1 MNYQAKAT
9 KYRWVLEIKR
19 QKSPK
24 QIHGCKDSCLFLKK
38 KKFTKSIVN
47 YHSLMFFFLLEK
59 DNFTMKTFTNEQ
71 FGMKILSI
79 LGKAVVKLG
88 G

>member
-9 KYRWVLEIKR
+9 KYCWVLEIKR

-24 QIHGCKDSCLFLKK
+24 QIHGCKDSCRFLKK
-38 KKFTKSIVN
+38 KNN
-47 YHSLMFFFLLEK
+47 YKINCKLSLSDVFFLLEK
-59 DNFTMKTFTNEQ
+59 DGFTIKTFTNEQ

-79 LGKAVVKLG
+79 LGKVVVKLG

>member
-9 KYRWVLEIKR
+9 KYCWVLEIKR

-38 KKFTKSIVN
+38 RIITKSIVN
-47 YHSLMFFFLLEK
+47 YLSLIFFLLEK
-59 DNFTMKTFTNEQ
+59 DGFTMKTFTNEQ

-79 LGKAVVKLG
+79 LGKVVVKLG